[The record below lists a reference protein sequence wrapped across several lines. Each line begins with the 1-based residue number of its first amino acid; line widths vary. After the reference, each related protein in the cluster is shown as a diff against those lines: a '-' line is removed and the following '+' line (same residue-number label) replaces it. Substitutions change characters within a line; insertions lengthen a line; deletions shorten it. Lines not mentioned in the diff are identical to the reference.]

1 MTKRK
6 ARVED
11 APAQP
16 PAQPPAPLSDRGR
29 SQLDRMKA
37 RNRERDERP
46 AAKFLREADGDG
58 VRVIITNADDQDA
71 KLHGAAMM
79 EALGTRS
86 VPFLNDTLDN
96 IMRVMSPTRNVS
108 EQQYN
113 AALAILAAVEPEN
126 ELEATLASQMVV
138 ANDCAMRSMRLMVG
152 STHPEHH
159 KMHGDLANKFL
170 RTFTGQMEALA
181 KLRRGGEQIV
191 KHVHVY
197 EGGQAVVAGTIN
209 QGGRGKRDGQ
219 SQAAIGVEGFS
230 ALSGANPARDGVPIP
245 GDAERAVSYARRDE
259 SGGAEG

>member
-6 ARVED
+6 AKAAE
-11 APAQP
+11 A
-16 PAQPPAPLSDRGR
+16 PAQPPAPLSDRDKA
-29 SQLDRMKA
+29 QLDRLKA
-37 RNRERDERP
+37 RNRQRDERP
-46 AAKFLREADGDG
+46 SAKFLREADGDG

-86 VPFLNDTLDN
+86 VQFLNDTLDN
-96 IMRVMSPTRNVS
+96 IMRVMSPTRNVT

-113 AALAILAAVEPEN
+113 AALAILAAIEPEN

-138 ANDCAMRSMRLMVG
+138 ANDCAMRSMRLMVAAEW
-152 STHPEHH
+152 PEHH
-159 KMHGDLANKFL
+159 KMHADLANKFM
-170 RTFTGQMEALA
+170 RTFTGQLEALA

-209 QGGRGKRDGQ
+209 QGGIGKRDGQ
-219 SQAAIGVEGFS
+219 SLAAAGVEGFV
-230 ALSGANPARDGVPIP
+230 ALPGSNAARDTVPIP
-245 GDAERAVSYARRDE
+245 GDAKRAMSDARRDE
-259 SGGAEG
+259 SGGAER